1 MAVALA
7 CSEDDWP
14 HDDWPRPGD
23 PFWVRLFPPP
33 YDGLRRDGRDAPDV
47 VVLRCEDMADALPR
61 LLDAMGERSA
71 PVIVLSPVWDV
82 AQVVDLLRR
91 GVVGYLVDGDYC
103 TCMLNAAITGAPR
116 GQMYLSPL
124 ASAALRERIQQMTD
138 RSGGVERLRAR
149 LAPREQQIMS
159 LLSCGFAAPEI
170 GQRLSLSEKTVR
182 NYLSNIYAKL
192 DARGSVDAVL
202 MWLGE
207 VTPGQLSR

>member
-14 HDDWPRPGD
+14 HDDWPRPED

-33 YDGLRRDGRDAPDV
+33 YDGLRRDLRDAPDV
-47 VVLRCEDMADALPR
+47 VVLRCDASLDAFPR
-61 LLDAMGERSA
+61 LLDAMGELSA
-71 PVIVLSPVWDV
+71 PVIVLSPVWEV
-82 AQVVDLLRR
+82 THVVDLLRR

-103 TCMLNAAITGAPR
+103 TCMLNAAIAGAPR

-124 ASAALRERIQQMTD
+124 ASAALRETIQQMTD
-138 RSGGVERLRAR
+138 RCGVERLRAR
-149 LAPREQQIMS
+149 LAPREQQIMK

-202 MWLGE
+202 MWLGAMA
-207 VTPGQLSR
+207 PGKASR